1 MITIQGW
8 VSISGGGQLRAS
20 KRRSSLA
27 IHSANKFR
35 AFLILGCLVTLAVG
49 PRADVAAADCIDYG
63 DYLHWEGSEG
73 TPGYACGVAVSGTR
87 AYVADCY
94 FRLQI
99 VPAQCEAGAG
109 VRDEEP
115 IALRPRLDVRPN
127 PSSSHAFIHFT
138 LGADGPV
145 RASVHDIAGRRVRSI
160 CDFNFAAGSHEIFWD
175 GNDDDGRAA
184 PAGIYLVRI
193 AGPEATMTARF
204 LMIR

>member
-8 VSISGGGQLRAS
+8 VSISGGGQIRAS

-35 AFLILGCLVTLAVG
+35 AFLILGCLV
-49 PRADVAAADCIDYG
+49 
-63 DYLHWEGSEG
+63 
-73 TPGYACGVAVSGTR
+73 
-87 AYVADCY
+87 
-94 FRLQI
+94 
-99 VPAQCEAGAG
+99 
-109 VRDEEP
+109 
-115 IALRPRLDVRPN
+115 AL
-127 PSSSHAFIHFT
+127 
-138 LGADGPV
+138 ADGPV

-160 CDFNFAAGSHEIFWD
+160 CDFNFAAGSHEVFWD